1 MSSNLEAKKQVVE
14 EIKEKI
20 QNSKSVVFVDYK
32 TLTVAEV
39 SALRNKFRE
48 ANVEY
53 KVYKNTLLRKAFNDL
68 GVTAFDEDLNGPTAT
83 AFCPDETTAAKIFAE
98 AVKANAGKDHPQ
110 ERLCRR
116 CVRGQERTESAC
128 GNAFQGRTSRQDAR
142 FHAGAY
148 REFRGRSVQYV
159 ERRRCRAQR
168 HRREKGV
175 KRFKII
181 N

>member
-32 TLTVAEV
+32 PLTVAEV

-83 AFCPDETTAAKIFAE
+83 AF
-98 AVKANAGKDHPQ
+98 
-110 ERLCRR
+110 
-116 CVRGQERTESAC
+116 
-128 GNAFQGRTSRQDAR
+128 
-142 FHAGAY
+142 
-148 REFRGRSVQYV
+148 
-159 ERRRCRAQR
+159 
-168 HRREKGV
+168 
-175 KRFKII
+175 
-181 N
+181 

>member
-98 AVKANAGKDHPQ
+98 AVKARPEKIIPKSAYVDGAYVGKS
-110 ERLCRR
+110 
-116 CVRGQERTESAC
+116 G
-128 GNAFQGRTSRQDAR
+128 QDAR